1 MWACGCVLLSSYYAE
16 LTLLSALFVPLMIN
30 FGIKAISR
38 HLVIVLIWEF
48 SCWTKKAPQTVTV
61 LLRSGGKY
69 FVSKKGQQPLFLSFL
84 SASWAPTTCRVLYF
98 LRATTSKTLFC
109 PGSWQNLLATFRSH
123 ASVALHGSQEWVKKP
138 VTKAT
143 TAIHCRSLNIG
154 FSVYLALWGIFS
166 CVCVRDYSKVGL
178 EREILGS
185 SSPLSFICLF
195 ISSSFLLEAC
205 RMCGF
210 SVVSCYLTGGL
221 VLYL

>member
-1 MWACGCVLLSSYYAE
+1 MSFEVLHSWFNVFFFFFLSEKAMWACGCVLLSSYYAE

-84 SASWAPTTCRVLYF
+84 SVSWVPTTCRVLYF

-109 PGSWQNLLATFRSH
+109 PSSWQNLLATFQSH
-123 ASVALHGSQEWVKKP
+123 AGS
-138 VTKAT
+138 
-143 TAIHCRSLNIG
+143 
-154 FSVYLALWGIFS
+154 FFS
-166 CVCVRDYSKVGL
+166 CPPWVSRMSETCYQGNDCYSLQKPQYRIQCLLSTLRDFQL
-178 EREILGS
+178 
-185 SSPLSFICLF
+185 CL
-195 ISSSFLLEAC
+195 C
-205 RMCGF
+205 
-210 SVVSCYLTGGL
+210 
-221 VLYL
+221 